1 MFRIVAAAVLAA
13 AVVHAAEPIM
23 VRSSAIGP
31 GGVIAA
37 RASAYGANRSP
48 AVTWSAV
55 PRAKSYAVILDDPD
69 APGPA
74 PFVHWLMWNI
84 PADRTHLDEGA
95 APPPGAVLGHNGR
108 GGNGYWGPH
117 PPSGTH
123 HYHLQVLALD
133 MVLPLAAGA
142 DRGQFNQVS
151 RGHAIATGEVIGLYS
166 APH

>member
-1 MFRIVAAAVLAA
+1 MFRVVAAAVLAA
-13 AVVHAAEPIM
+13 ATVHAAEPIA
-23 VRSSAIGP
+23 VRSTAIGP
-31 GGVIAA
+31 GGMIAA

-48 AVTWSAV
+48 EVSWSAI
-55 PRAKSYAVILDDPD
+55 PGSKSYAVILDDPD
-69 APGPA
+69 APGAA

-95 APPPGAVLGHNGR
+95 PPPPGAALGRNSR

-133 MVLPLAAGA
+133 TRLPLAAGA
-142 DRGQFNQVS
+142 DRVAFDQAS
-151 RGHAIATGEVIGLYS
+151 RGHVIAAGEVVGLYS